1 MACVCCAWCVLCVCC
16 VCVVC
21 ALCVC
26 YVCWVCVVR
35 GVRVVRGVC
44 GVCVLG
50 VMRALGVCACVCVLC
65 ANSSGGHLDVMGSP
79 CCCTSGQVWC
89 STVSLSTSMMLPS
102 LSSGGAFTQKTT
114 NGLFQTHARTPIAS
128 APTYWPCFRCAQFAV
143 PHAAW
148 E

>member
-65 ANSSGGHLDVMGSP
+65 ANNSGGHLDVMGSP
-79 CCCTSGQVWC
+79 CCCTSGQVVFD
-89 STVSLSTSMMLPS
+89 SVIVNVHDATVTIFR
-102 LSSGGAFTQKTT
+102 GGVHTKDHERPFP
-114 NGLFQTHARTPIAS
+114 NPR
-128 APTYWPCFRCAQFAV
+128 
-143 PHAAW
+143 
-148 E
+148 